1 MYGCLARFSCISP
14 LFQVISLPI
23 GLEEHFNAARVLSQ
37 LKIGGNSPG
46 YRRNK
51 ASREVLVPRRAQ
63 ELDSI

>member
-1 MYGCLARFSCISP
+1 MCGCFARYLGIP
-14 LFQVISLPI
+14 LLYQVISLPI
-23 GLEEHFNAARVLSQ
+23 GLEEHFNAVRVLSQ

-46 YRRNK
+46 NRRNR